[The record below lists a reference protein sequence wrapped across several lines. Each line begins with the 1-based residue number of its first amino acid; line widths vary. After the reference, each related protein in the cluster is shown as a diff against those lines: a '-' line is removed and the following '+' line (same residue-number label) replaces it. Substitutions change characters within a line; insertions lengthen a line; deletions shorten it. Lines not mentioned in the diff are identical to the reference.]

1 MMVGSSTSV
10 QHETAEG
17 FFGFCWNA
25 APGFLTYQTGLVTL
39 LDMNALRS
47 AAQVQ
52 SKILACSVGSEFHQ
66 MNYGITFRIPKVMAV
81 YDINMST
88 GRS

>member
-1 MMVGSSTSV
+1 MMVSSSTSV

-47 AAQVQ
+47 GAIQN
-52 SKILACSVGSEFHQ
+52 SRLF
-66 MNYGITFRIPKVMAV
+66 
-81 YDINMST
+81 
-88 GRS
+88 GRF